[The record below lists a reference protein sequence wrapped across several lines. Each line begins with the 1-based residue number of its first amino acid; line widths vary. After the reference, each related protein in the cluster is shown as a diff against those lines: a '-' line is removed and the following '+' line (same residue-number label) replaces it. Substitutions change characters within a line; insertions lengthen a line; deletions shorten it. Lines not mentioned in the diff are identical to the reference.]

1 MKFDNKVSLIID
13 ANSKNEAFARVSV
26 AAFATYLDP
35 TLEEIEDIKMSVS
48 EAVTN
53 SIIHGYEGKEGE
65 IYIRLGIKEN
75 TLYIEIE
82 DKGKGIEDI
91 EQAREPL
98 YTSKPE
104 MERSGMGFTVME
116 AFMDEIQV
124 ISNLGE
130 GTKICMLKKINKN

>member
-1 MKFDNKVSLIID
+1 MKFENKVSLIID
-13 ANSKNEAFARVSV
+13 ANSKNEAFARFSV
-26 AAFATYLDP
+26 ASFATYLNP
-35 TLEEIEDIKMSVS
+35 TLEEIEDIKMAVS

-53 SIIHGYEGKEGE
+53 CIIHGYEGNEGE
-65 IYIRLGIKEN
+65 IYINLGIKEN
-75 TLYIEIE
+75 KLYVEIE
-82 DKGKGIEDI
+82 DKGKGIENI
-91 EQAREPL
+91 EKAREPL

-130 GTKICMLKKINKN
+130 GTKICMVKKISKN

>member
-35 TLEEIEDIKMSVS
+35 TLEDIEDIKMAVS

-53 SIIHGYEGKEGE
+53 CIIHGYEGKEGE
-65 IYIRLGIKEN
+65 IYINLGIKED
-75 TLYIEIE
+75 TIYIEIE
-82 DKGKGIEDI
+82 DNGKGIENI

-130 GTKICMLKKINKN
+130 GTKICMVKKINKN